1 MEGNIDTLEVLL
13 NPSIIRNK
21 FSVLSQ
27 DKVYIQGRRLLQDLL
42 SVARFGTPTIVPAE
56 PAPSA
61 RPDSNGE
68 DNGGQMQTMQLSERQ
83 DMLLGQACKVYHFA
97 SLSLDDIFE
106 YVPQQNQ
113 LCLFTA
119 MMMLAQKPTPE
130 TTAIVSQTEPWDP
143 LTLLQR
149 WIVRSRVAGTES
161 TGLDLG
167 DIKFHAEALEEK
179 LYALKMQE
187 NTTKSHHL
195 QCQIASE
202 LGQYH
207 CWSGDFVSAQ
217 KFLNQCQDSHKLH
230 LADPDAQLSCR
241 LNLDRIGALSKLSK
255 LALGVSLDDT
265 KHDFFQKVKVA
276 EQEHRHKD
284 LVPEFIHDNTARI
297 LPYPWRQRV
306 VLNVLERSDVENGT
320 MLALTNA
327 LYRAADPSH
336 MLLEIPSSVLVYL
349 RSIPFGSGDESE
361 AFLGRNVFE
370 DIMQLISSVSNPTN
384 EKQCKEF
391 AAKFCATIRH
401 VLCYEAAWKSGILQV
416 TDGDWNEVWSS
427 YSAILTQEGDSQQ
440 IEDDALDEDDLKP
453 LSVLL
458 GGMDSD
464 ELEQFVRSK
473 NMSPL
478 GSSLIILA
486 MAKYC
491 CSQSH
496 YVDAVRY
503 VQSARRV
510 LPYEQESNMPLAA
523 VDAQL
528 TRLTLVTEIGI
539 LVEQMEERRDEKL
552 ESRLKFKAVA
562 TKSATSAT
570 AAEPI
575 SEKNS
580 TMEVDT
586 PEDDT
591 VRESQRQKRIE
602 EAKDSAMVEDLSNRL
617 QNYLSSFGAL
627 ETNLQLRALALC
639 IDGKQWDFL
648 AIYCRNAVG
657 IVDASIHPEIF
668 QVYSVLAPLSAIL
681 GKAKVLNVDLKDTTS
696 LSCLEL
702 LVTSDLNPI
711 DVTRMAALDMI
722 QGLLVNVSKPNMKKH
737 QQLLQAHAQSLA
749 PPNMPHQ
756 NQNHFYRGRRSFQAE
771 PQSMESIPPPPPM
784 DEDVGHATIL
794 KLLELVRLRG
804 VVDVF
809 GAILT
814 GALSSLMP
822 EKSKLTLS
830 EFGYYAL
837 FTTSMDCVSSWTD
850 PRVKI
855 IAMLSSGNAGKAIE
869 SVPGAK
875 QRFTKMLLKLYENQ
889 IQFESD
895 SLTAKIGIETKARQE
910 AGLTTSSSTLSLFSS
925 KSSSRITRFSLCLT
939 ELYHVEGM
947 HRDAFASFLN
957 GCMISSKCFSDFGR
971 LDRRIWSAY
980 TFGPTNTA
988 PSPQPGIGGQ
998 PTVPS
1003 QPGGPL
1009 TQMPFNNNDPLS
1021 SLPQFPTSSSLA
1033 GMSVNGQLSVGLGL
1047 FPGEL
1052 VPLNGAAPLPVPPQ
1066 ATPSTPAMRA
1076 IESCILLN
1084 EPLASAAL
1092 QQFLPRMDYAKA
1104 FQAIRS
1110 AHEKGLL
1117 SFSTAPTAAAM
1128 ASLQPPR
1135 FTHASPV
1142 PGGIADGTGSFSTP
1156 SLLTGSPKI
1165 ESSLMVFSP
1174 DTRIDTLGGGGPM
1187 DNSLSGNNA
1196 TNTTMANE
1204 ALLPLPCLDLIFDM
1218 PLLELVSFLFKEA
1231 GYLDGQSKLQA
1242 KINSNRMA
1250 LDSRQPFKDQV
1261 YAMAQQDLL
1270 TRLWAKY
1277 AKVG

>member
-1 MEGNIDTLEVLL
+1 MQKKE
-13 NPSIIRNK
+13 
-21 FSVLSQ
+21 
-27 DKVYIQGRRLLQDLL
+27 
-42 SVARFGTPTIVPAE
+42 
-56 PAPSA
+56 
-61 RPDSNGE
+61 SNAK
-68 DNGGQMQTMQLSERQ
+68 T
-83 DMLLGQACKVYHFA
+83 
-97 SLSLDDIFE
+97 
-106 YVPQQNQ
+106 
-113 LCLFTA
+113 
-119 MMMLAQKPTPE
+119 
-130 TTAIVSQTEPWDP
+130 
-143 LTLLQR
+143 
-149 WIVRSRVAGTES
+149 
-161 TGLDLG
+161 
-167 DIKFHAEALEEK
+167 
-179 LYALKMQE
+179 
-187 NTTKSHHL
+187 HHL

-207 CWSGDFVSAQ
+207 CWNGDFVSAQ
-217 KFLNQCQDSHKLH
+217 KFLDQCQESHKIH
-230 LADPDAQLSCR
+230 LADLDAQFSCR

-255 LALGVSLDDT
+255 LALGVSLGDT
-265 KHDFFQKVKVA
+265 KHDFLQKLKVA
-276 EQEHRHKD
+276 EQEHRHKE
-284 LVPEFIHDNTARI
+284 LVQEFIHDNTARI
-297 LPYPWRQRV
+297 LPFSWRQRV
-306 VLNVLERSDVENGT
+306 VLSVLERSDMENGT

-327 LYRAADPSH
+327 LYRAADPSQ

-349 RSIPFGSGDESE
+349 RSIPFGYGDESE

-370 DIMQLISSVSNPTN
+370 DIMQLITSVSNPTN
-384 EKQCKEF
+384 EKQYKDF
-391 AAKFCATIRH
+391 AAKLCASIRH

-416 TDGDWNEVWSS
+416 TDEDWNEVWSS
-427 YSAILTQEGDSQQ
+427 YSAILTQESDPQEM
-440 IEDDALDEDDLKP
+440 EDDTLEEDDIKP

-458 GGMDSD
+458 GGMDND
-464 ELEQFVRSK
+464 ELEHFVRSK

-486 MAKYC
+486 LAKYC
-491 CSQSH
+491 CAQSH

-510 LPYEQESNMPLAA
+510 LPYEQESNMSFAA

-528 TRLTLVTEIGI
+528 RRLTLVTEIGI
-539 LVEQMEERRDEKL
+539 LVEQMEERRNEKL
-552 ESRLKFKAVA
+552 ETRLKSKAVTAKTA
-562 TKSATSAT
+562 TPAT
-570 AAEPI
+570 AVEPA
-575 SEKNS
+575 SDENS
-580 TMEVDT
+580 AMDVDT
-586 PEDDT
+586 PEDDAI
-591 VRESQRQKRIE
+591 REAQRQKRIE
-602 EAKDSAMVEDLSNRL
+602 EAKDSVMVEDLSNRL
-617 QNYLSSFGAL
+617 QNFLSGFGAL
-627 ETNLQLRALALC
+627 DTNLQLRALALC

-648 AIYCRNAVG
+648 ANYCRNAVG
-657 IVDASIHPEIF
+657 IVDAGIHP
-668 QVYSVLAPLSAIL
+668 VYSVLAPLSAIL
-681 GKAKVLNVDLKDTTS
+681 EKAKVLNVDLKDTTS

-711 DVTRMAALDMI
+711 DVTKMAALDMI
-722 QGLLVNVSKPNMKKH
+722 RGLLVNVSKPNMKKH
-737 QQLLQAHAQSLA
+737 RQLLQAHAQSLA
-749 PPNMPHQ
+749 PPNVPHQ

-771 PQSMESIPPPPPM
+771 PQSMELMPPPPPM

-794 KLLELVRLRG
+794 KLFELVRLRG

-837 FTTSMDCVSSWTD
+837 FTTSMECVSSWTD

-875 QRFTKMLLKLYENQ
+875 QRLTKMLLKLYENQ

-895 SLTAKIGIETKARQE
+895 ALTAKIGIETKARQE
-910 AGLTTSSSTLSLFSS
+910 AGISTSSSTLSLFSS

-939 ELYHVEGM
+939 DLYHVEGM
-947 HRDAFASFLN
+947 HRDALASFLN

-980 TFGPTNTA
+980 TFGPTNAA
-988 PSPQPGIGGQ
+988 PSPQPGAGGQ

-1003 QPGGPL
+1003 QLGGPL
-1009 TQMPFNNNDPLS
+1009 TQMPFNNSDPLS
-1021 SLPQFPTSSSLA
+1021 SLPQFPTSSSLS

-1052 VPLNGAAPLPVPPQ
+1052 VPLNGAAPLPAPPQ

-1076 IESCILLN
+1076 IESCVLLN
-1084 EPLASAAL
+1084 EPLAGAAL
-1092 QQFLPRMDYAKA
+1092 QQFLPRMDYTKA
-1104 FQAIRS
+1104 FQTIRS

-1135 FTHASPV
+1135 FPHASPM
-1142 PGGIADGTGSFSTP
+1142 PGGMVDSAGTFSAP
-1156 SLLTGSPKI
+1156 LLLTASPKI
-1165 ESSLMVFSP
+1165 ESSLLVFSP
-1174 DTRIDTLGGGGPM
+1174 DTRVDTAGGGLVIDGP
-1187 DNSLSGNNA
+1187 LPVTA
-1196 TNTTMANE
+1196 TTAMANE

-1231 GYLDGQSKLQA
+1231 RDLDGQSKLQA

-1261 YAMAQQDLL
+1261 YTMAQQDLL

>member
-1 MEGNIDTLEVLL
+1 M
-13 NPSIIRNK
+13 S
-21 FSVLSQ
+21 
-27 DKVYIQGRRLLQDLL
+27 
-42 SVARFGTPTIVPAE
+42 
-56 PAPSA
+56 
-61 RPDSNGE
+61 
-68 DNGGQMQTMQLSERQ
+68 
-83 DMLLGQACKVYHFA
+83 LG
-97 SLSLDDIFE
+97 
-106 YVPQQNQ
+106 
-113 LCLFTA
+113 
-119 MMMLAQKPTPE
+119 
-130 TTAIVSQTEPWDP
+130 
-143 LTLLQR
+143 
-149 WIVRSRVAGTES
+149 
-161 TGLDLG
+161 
-167 DIKFHAEALEEK
+167 
-179 LYALKMQE
+179 
-187 NTTKSHHL
+187 
-195 QCQIASE
+195 
-202 LGQYH
+202 
-207 CWSGDFVSAQ
+207 
-217 KFLNQCQDSHKLH
+217 
-230 LADPDAQLSCR
+230 
-241 LNLDRIGALSKLSK
+241 
-255 LALGVSLDDT
+255 DT
-265 KHDFFQKVKVA
+265 KHDFFQKLKVA
-276 EQEHRHKD
+276 EQERRHKD
-284 LVPEFIHDNTARI
+284 LVPEFIHDNTACI
-297 LPYPWRQRV
+297 LPYSWRQRV
-306 VLNVLERSDVENGT
+306 VLSVLERSDMENGT

-327 LYRAADPSH
+327 LYRVADPS
-336 MLLEIPSSVLVYL
+336 
-349 RSIPFGSGDESE
+349 
-361 AFLGRNVFE
+361 
-370 DIMQLISSVSNPTN
+370 
-384 EKQCKEF
+384 
-391 AAKFCATIRH
+391 
-401 VLCYEAAWKSGILQV
+401 ILQV
-416 TDGDWNEVWSS
+416 TDENWNEVWSS
-427 YSAILTQEGDSQQ
+427 YSAILTQESDSQEM
-440 IEDDALDEDDLKP
+440 EDDTLEEEDIKP

-458 GGMDSD
+458 GGMDND

-486 MAKYC
+486 LAKYC
-491 CSQSH
+491 CAQSQ
-496 YVDAVRY
+496 YIDAVRY
-503 VQSARRV
+503 VQLARRV
-510 LPYEQESNMPLAA
+510 LPYEQESSMPFAA

-528 TRLTLVTEIGI
+528 RRLTLVTEIGM

-552 ESRLKFKAVA
+552 ESRLKSKAIA
-562 TKSATSAT
+562 TKTATLST
-570 AAEPI
+570 TTETI
-575 SEKNS
+575 SEES
-580 TMEVDT
+580 SAMDVDT
-586 PEDDT
+586 PEDDA
-591 VRESQRQKRIE
+591 VKEVQRQKRIE
-602 EAKDSAMVEDLSNRL
+602 EAKDNAVVEDLSNRL
-617 QNYLSSFGAL
+617 QNYLAGFGAL
-627 ETNLQLRALALC
+627 DTNLQ
-639 IDGKQWDFL
+639 
-648 AIYCRNAVG
+648 
-657 IVDASIHPEIF
+657 IF

-749 PPNMPHQ
+749 PPNVPHQ

-771 PQSMESIPPPPPM
+771 PQPMESMAPPPPM

-875 QRFTKMLLKLYENQ
+875 PRLTKMLLRLYESQ

-895 SLTAKIGIETKARQE
+895 ALTAKIRIETKARRE
-910 AGLTTSSSTLSLFSS
+910 AGLSTSSSSLSLFSS

-939 ELYHVEGM
+939 DLYHVEGM
-947 HRDAFASFLN
+947 HRDALASFLN

-988 PSPQPGIGGQ
+988 PSPQPGVGGQ

-1009 TQMPFNNNDPLS
+1009 TQMPLNNNDPLS
-1021 SLPQFPTSSSLA
+1021 SLPQFPTSSSLS

-1052 VPLNGAAPLPVPPQ
+1052 VPLNGAAPLPAPPQ

-1076 IESCILLN
+1076 IESCGLLN

-1128 ASLQPPR
+1128 ASLQTPR
-1135 FTHASPV
+1135 FPHASPMS
-1142 PGGIADGTGSFSTP
+1142 GGMVDSSGSFP
-1156 SLLTGSPKI
+1156 PVPLLLTGSPKI

-1174 DTRIDTLGGGGPM
+1174 DTRVDTPGGGGPVM
-1187 DNSLSGNNA
+1187 DGSLPVIPTNA
-1196 TNTTMANE
+1196 MTNE

-1218 PLLELVSFLFKEA
+1218 SLLELVSFLFKEA
-1231 GYLDGQSKLQA
+1231 RDLDGQTKLQA

-1277 AKVG
+1277 AKIG

>member
-83 DMLLGQACKVYHFA
+83 
-97 SLSLDDIFE
+97 
-106 YVPQQNQ
+106 
-113 LCLFTA
+113 
-119 MMMLAQKPTPE
+119 
-130 TTAIVSQTEPWDP
+130 
-143 LTLLQR
+143 
-149 WIVRSRVAGTES
+149 
-161 TGLDLG
+161 
-167 DIKFHAEALEEK
+167 
-179 LYALKMQE
+179 
-187 NTTKSHHL
+187 
-195 QCQIASE
+195 
-202 LGQYH
+202 
-207 CWSGDFVSAQ
+207 
-217 KFLNQCQDSHKLH
+217 
-230 LADPDAQLSCR
+230 
-241 LNLDRIGALSKLSK
+241 DRIGALSKLSK

-384 EKQCKEF
+384 EKQC
-391 AAKFCATIRH
+391 
-401 VLCYEAAWKSGILQV
+401 ILQV

-947 HRDAFASFLN
+947 HRDALASFLN

>member
-13 NPSIIRNK
+13 NPSVIHNK

-27 DKVYIQGRRLLQDLL
+27 DQIYTQGRRLLQDLL
-42 SVARFGTPTIVPAE
+42 SVARFGSPAIVPAE

-61 RPDSNGE
+61 RPDSNSE

-83 DMLLGQACKVYHFA
+83 DMLLGQACKVYHYA
-97 SLSLDDIFE
+97 SLSLVDIFE

-113 LCLFTA
+113 LCLITA
-119 MMMLAQKPTPE
+119 MMMLAQKPASE

-167 DIKFHAEALEEK
+167 DTKYHAEALEEK
-179 LYALKMQE
+179 LSALQKQE
-187 NTTKSHHL
+187 STTKSHHL

-217 KFLNQCQDSHKLH
+217 KFLDQCQESHKLH
-230 LADPDAQLSCR
+230 LADVDAQLSCR

-255 LALGVSLDDT
+255 LALGAPLGDT
-265 KHDFFQKVKVA
+265 KHDFFQKLKVA
-276 EQEHRHKD
+276 EQEHRHRD
-284 LVPEFIHDNTARI
+284 LISEFIHDNTARI
-297 LPYPWRQRV
+297 LPYTWRQRV
-306 VLNVLERSDVENGT
+306 VHSVLERSDMENGT

-327 LYRAADPSH
+327 LYRAADPSQ

-349 RSIPFGSGDESE
+349 RSIPFSNGDESE
-361 AFLGRNVFE
+361 AFLARNVFE
-370 DIMQLISSVSNPTN
+370 DIMQLISSMSSPTN
-384 EKQCKEF
+384 EKQYKEF
-391 AAKFCATIRH
+391 ATKFCATIRH
-401 VLCYEAAWKSGILQV
+401 VLCYEAAWKSGVLQI

-427 YSAILTQEGDSQQ
+427 YSAILTQESDAQDM
-440 IEDDALDEDDLKP
+440 EDDAVEEEDLKP

-458 GGMDSD
+458 GGMDND
-464 ELEQFVRSK
+464 ELEQFVRS
-473 NMSPL
+473 
-478 GSSLIILA
+478 
-486 MAKYC
+486 
-491 CSQSH
+491 SQF
-496 YVDAVRY
+496 VDAVRY
-503 VQSARRV
+503 VQSATRV
-510 LPYEQESNMPLAA
+510 LSYEQEANMPFAA

-528 TRLTLVTEIGI
+528 RRLTLVTEIGI

-552 ESRLKFKAVA
+552 ESRLKSKAVA
-562 TKSATSAT
+562 TKITT
-570 AAEPI
+570 PTTTDPI
-575 SEKNS
+575 SDENS
-580 TMEVDT
+580 AMDVDT

-591 VRESQRQKRIE
+591 VRDAQRQKRVE
-602 EAKDSAMVEDLSNRL
+602 EARDNVMVEDLSNRL
-617 QNYLSSFGAL
+617 QNYLASFGAL
-627 ETNLQLRALALC
+627 DTNLQLRALALC

-657 IVDASIHPEIF
+657 IVDGGIHPEIF

-681 GKAKVLNVDLKDTTS
+681 QKSKVLNVDLKDTTS

-722 QGLLVNVSKPNMKKH
+722 QGLLVNVSKPNLKKH

-749 PPNMPHQ
+749 PPNPP
-756 NQNHFYRGRRSFQAE
+756 NHFYRGGRRSFQAAS
-771 PQSMESIPPPPPM
+771 QSMEPMAPPPPM
-784 DEDVGHATIL
+784 DEDLGHATIL
-794 KLLELVRLRG
+794 KLFELVRLRG

-837 FTTSMDCVSSWTD
+837 FTTSMDCVSSWSD

-869 SVPGAK
+869 SVPAAK
-875 QRFTKMLLKLYENQ
+875 QRLTKMLLKLYENQ
-889 IQFESD
+889 VQFESD
-895 SLTAKIGIETKARQE
+895 ALTAKIEIETKARQE
-910 AGLTTSSSTLSLFSS
+910 AGLSTSSSSLSLFSS

-939 ELYHVEGM
+939 DLYHVEGM
-947 HRDAFASFLN
+947 HRDALASFLN

-980 TFGPTNTA
+980 THGPINTA
-988 PSPQPGIGGQ
+988 ASPQPGGGQ

-1009 TQMPFNNNDPLS
+1009 TMPFINSNIDPLS
-1021 SLPQFPTSSSLA
+1021 SLPQFPTSSLS
-1033 GMSVNGQLSVGLGL
+1033 GMSVNGQMPVGLGL

-1052 VPLNGAAPLPVPPQ
+1052 VPLNGAPVPPPPPQ

-1084 EPLASAAL
+1084 EPLAGAAL
-1092 QQFLPRMDYAKA
+1092 QQFLPKMEYAKA
-1104 FQAIRS
+1104 FQAIRA

-1117 SFSTAPTAAAM
+1117 SFSPM
-1128 ASLQPPR
+1128 PSVASLPR
-1135 FTHASPV
+1135 LPSHPSPM
-1142 PGGIADGTGSFSTP
+1142 PGGMVGGDGSFSSH
-1156 SLLTGSPKI
+1156 SLTSASPKI

-1174 DTRIDTLGGGGPM
+1174 DTRLDSSAPGGPIM
-1187 DNSLSGNNA
+1187 DGSSLQGGNA
-1196 TNTTMANE
+1196 TTSNVAGETA
-1204 ALLPLPCLDLIFDM
+1204 AIPCLDLIFDLS
-1218 PLLELVSFLFKEA
+1218 LLELVSFLFKEA
-1231 GYLDGQSKLQA
+1231 RDQEGLHKLQA
-1242 KINSNRMA
+1242 KINSNRLA